1 MPVRLLVVDVPLNIN
16 DSDSLIASL
25 PHLDKSAIV
34 DSHVLPK
41 IDHKSTKKGLI
52 LLNIASGEE
61 QLMDLDQ
68 NTHQFDL
75 DLEDGWVD
83 VQPNCDEL
91 HEHLVEEYHMGL
103 APVVQIMEWVKSI
116 LTVIK
121 AAASP
126 LLKSLWSFLQW
137 ISTLQKAEVAQT
149 LRFVRGT
156 VGPAL
161 AQKLMPLLPA
171 AASIDEI
178 TLVAQA
184 VLRDTPLQ
192 RALDGLRGFTDIFG
206 QIMIWTGVAMS
217 MIEAGF
223 AIGVA
228 HKARCLHSSISY
240 NALKPLDSFV
250 HLINATDNLADNLP
264 SPQLREYQH
273 EYLVLAATIARKQA
287 VSDANK
293 FINDSVPLVQPIQ
306 EHRNAPAK
314 LGWRFL
320 TDFVGVL
327 APFFTGFAPASIINA
342 CAIAVRWFAERVT
355 LYAEKKILTVTQTMK
370 ELVDE
375 VSTVNDIF
383 WNPSVNTRRD
393 YSTALK
399 EDLEKWQD
407 LTAKALEATELGVWD
422 FFRTVGNDIW
432 AQIIQAK
439 DWICQLIKSGFDFVK
454 LCINDPQA
462 ALEAFINFAQG
473 LWDQALAAVGVLVN
487 SVAAKIPE
495 SVKAPIRQ
503 TVEVVTKIAE
513 AGVQIVKNVVN
524 TLRDWIY
531 RFYSFWWR

>member
-1 MPVRLLVVDVPLNIN
+1 
-16 DSDSLIASL
+16 
-25 PHLDKSAIV
+25 
-34 DSHVLPK
+34 
-41 IDHKSTKKGLI
+41 
-52 LLNIASGEE
+52 
-61 QLMDLDQ
+61 
-68 NTHQFDL
+68 
-75 DLEDGWVD
+75 
-83 VQPNCDEL
+83 
-91 HEHLVEEYHMGL
+91 
-103 APVVQIMEWVKSI
+103 
-116 LTVIK
+116 
-121 AAASP
+121 
-126 LLKSLWSFLQW
+126 
-137 ISTLQKAEVAQT
+137 
-149 LRFVRGT
+149 
-156 VGPAL
+156 
-161 AQKLMPLLPA
+161 
-171 AASIDEI
+171 
-178 TLVAQA
+178 
-184 VLRDTPLQ
+184 
-192 RALDGLRGFTDIFG
+192 
-206 QIMIWTGVAMS
+206 MS

-306 EHRNAPAK
+306 EHRNAPAYVFPPASFSLPFLTTTLFPCLSIILLMFFHRK

-407 LTAKALEATELGVWD
+407 LTAKVFPPSVTLARSAIAIHPREQAPNLLLVPFPRGFR
-422 FFRTVGNDIW
+422 FFSLD
-432 AQIIQAK
+432 
-439 DWICQLIKSGFDFVK
+439 SG
-454 LCINDPQA
+454 
-462 ALEAFINFAQG
+462 
-473 LWDQALAAVGVLVN
+473 
-487 SVAAKIPE
+487 
-495 SVKAPIRQ
+495 
-503 TVEVVTKIAE
+503 
-513 AGVQIVKNVVN
+513 
-524 TLRDWIY
+524 
-531 RFYSFWWR
+531 